1 MSENC
6 SLEKARAHL
15 ISEKCMLFLKVVD
28 LEHSLVSGGKK
39 KKKTLQQFS
48 LKGKMVVF
56 PGTFSLVMF
65 SGRKGKRRALRYCF

>member
-39 KKKTLQQFS
+39 KDPSAVLTE
-48 LKGKMVVF
+48 GEMVVF

-65 SGRKGKRRALRYCF
+65 SGRKSKRRALRYCF